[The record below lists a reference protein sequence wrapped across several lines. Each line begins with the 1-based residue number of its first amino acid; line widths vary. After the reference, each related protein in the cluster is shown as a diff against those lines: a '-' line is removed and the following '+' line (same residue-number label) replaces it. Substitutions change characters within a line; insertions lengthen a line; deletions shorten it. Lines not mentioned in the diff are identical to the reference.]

1 MGSYSSNNNL
11 NNLIPN
17 SRAAQIS
24 IDNELIKKAYIGLSL
39 LDKSTAK
46 KWIVGTNYVHASL
59 FIGCSD
65 KVDSEGIIVE
75 FGVYDYQEDN
85 RIRYEYDLK
94 GGLRY
99 GKMKYDIFRK
109 YLASACLINL
119 DLSKSPLITF
129 NTLIDKVKEEDSW
142 TKEDYSFRKKNC
154 QHFIGKIVS
163 ILKPNYTPI
172 GILPGENADLIEG
185 KMIEEI
191 IPSPIL
197 TELKKFEIKH

>member
-1 MGSYSSNNNL
+1 
-11 NNLIPN
+11 
-17 SRAAQIS
+17 
-24 IDNELIKKAYIGLSL
+24 
-39 LDKSTAK
+39 
-46 KWIVGTNYVHASL
+46 
-59 FIGCSD
+59 
-65 KVDSEGIIVE
+65 
-75 FGVYDYQEDN
+75 
-85 RIRYEYDLK
+85 
-94 GGLRY
+94 
-99 GKMKYDIFRK
+99 MKYDIFRK